1 MKITLYPVKKEGIFM
16 ATFWNKEDHPANRF
30 MRHAEHMLTARA
42 SKDGT
47 DSHHMWVTD
56 LKSGARLLRVQR
68 L

>member
-1 MKITLYPVKKEGIFM
+1 MKPTLYPVKKDGIFM
-16 ATFWNKEDHPANRF
+16 DTFWIDEGHKANKF
-30 MRHAEHMLTARA
+30 MRHVEHMLTSRA

-47 DSHHMWVTD
+47 DPHHMWVTD